1 MQFAAG
7 FVAGESLDA
16 DGVQAV
22 EDALFDVRIFAFE
35 ALDERLDFLAFA
47 AATAVVADRM
57 ILYNQSMS
65 RLFRKE
71 IHKIT
76 LLLTA
81 VFWANCGAAEKTQDT
96 SAVLDS
102 SKLETSDSTKKI
114 LDVSA
119 WLEVSDWLDGLVC
132 YYGVNYESGEWDL
145 LDGLEYIAR
154 DLTTI
159 LDDKQKLKR

>member
-1 MQFAAG
+1 
-7 FVAGESLDA
+7 
-16 DGVQAV
+16 
-22 EDALFDVRIFAFE
+22 
-35 ALDERLDFLAFA
+35 
-47 AATAVVADRM
+47 
-57 ILYNQSMS
+57 MS

-102 SKLETSDSTKKI
+102 SKLETSDSTKKEKI
-114 LDVSA
+114 LDI
-119 WLEVSDWLDGLVC
+119 SDWLDNSQVC
-132 YYGVNYESGEWDL
+132 YYGVNADNYEPWDPT
-145 LDGLEYIAR
+145 DGLEYIAR